1 MLFSLLRSISDY
13 PRSIFLISWFLS
25 CIFVP
30 LGRFTIR
37 KVASLQKWWGEPVAI
52 IGTNQEI
59 THLYNDV
66 KKCRRLGFRPVVG
79 LYLPSEGKMVKF
91 PNLPFYPLSLDIIE
105 NSNIRNIKTIL
116 VSLPPK
122 EFRRENPEI
131 FSAIEKNFIRSIFI
145 MDDLS
150 FGFLWGK
157 PVDIEGRPAFQM
169 QHNLL
174 NPITRFVKN
183 LADLIL
189 IFLLILPILVV
200 IAMLSIIVWIDSP
213 GNVFFTQERIGINK
227 KIFKI
232 FKFRTMIPNADQAL
246 PELLRQKPELLKEYN
261 KYHKLE
267 NDPRVTAVGKWLR
280 RLSLDELPQV
290 FNILKGEMS
299 FIGPR
304 AYLVDELPKMGN
316 NGELIFRVRPAL
328 TGWWQVMGRNENTF
342 QDRIH
347 LDVYYINNWSLWMDL
362 YIFFKTF
369 WVMITG
375 NGR

>member
-1 MLFSLLRSISDY
+1 ML
-13 PRSIFLISWFLS
+13 
-25 CIFVP
+25 
-30 LGRFTIR
+30 
-37 KVASLQKWWGEPVAI
+37 
-52 IGTNQEI
+52 
-59 THLYNDV
+59 
-66 KKCRRLGFRPVVG
+66 
-79 LYLPSEGKMVKF
+79 KF

-145 MDDLS
+145 LDDLS

-183 LADLIL
+183 LVDLIL
-189 IFLLILPILVV
+189 IIVLILPILVI
-200 IAMLSIIVWIDSP
+200 IALLSIIVWIDFP

-246 PELLRQKPELLKEYN
+246 PELLSQKPELLKEYN

-267 NDPRVTAVGKWLR
+267 NDPRITAVGKWLR
-280 RLSLDELPQV
+280 RFSLDELPQV
-290 FNILKGEMS
+290 FNIVKGEMS

-304 AYLVDELPKMGN
+304 AYMVEELPKMGN
-316 NGELIFRVRPAL
+316 DSELIFRVRPAL
-328 TGWWQVMGRNENTF
+328 TGWWQVMGRNENSF
-342 QDRIH
+342 QDRIR